1 MYIQGELNGHAGLP
15 LFHAIISFCVL
26 IKRDHMSDC
35 NVYNLSTL
43 HFYNLL
49 TTLFLNSSSLLIYSQ
64 ICKLFETI
72 VRDAIVDHLERNS
85 LINASQ
91 HGFRKGGSCLSNL
104 LQFLDN
110 VTSSLDSRNSVDVI

>member
-1 MYIQGELNGHAGLP
+1 MVGHAGLP

-49 TTLFLNSSSLLIYSQ
+49 TTLFLNSSSLLIYKVE
-64 ICKLFETI
+64 CMYVCLF
-72 VRDAIVDHLERNS
+72 VS
-85 LINASQ
+85 LLPINWAAY
-91 HGFRKGGSCLSNL
+91 GLP
-104 LQFLDN
+104 
-110 VTSSLDSRNSVDVI
+110 T